1 VTVTTTVL
9 LLFIS
14 LLAPA
19 FGQVA
24 ATAAPNPVLAKVM
37 EGQIKQTKIGDC
49 DHFNNPVLLYNQVEI
64 DSAET
69 GDISIAGR
77 SNDGSKWRATIGI
90 APVAVCEVWTA
101 ELSPGYPPSIILLTT
116 GIDSSGGWDT
126 KLSLLLFNKE
136 GMPMPWQA
144 TSMFDWDDSGV
155 KEIVRRPGAESASIA
170 LPIRDG
176 DRFDGF
182 SYAYELYDVIG
193 DRVQPVADVR
203 YGVRWPWIPK
213 GQLPFDEHRQLNV
226 LSTVPSATAAK
237 RNDDSPVRIKKLSKT
252 AANNDQIEL
261 DDKSSVLFPN
271 MLVEDNASHERVIV
285 FAPCE
290 EEDIRKLIK
299 PETTVQVI
307 GKECGWDGCGPLILQ
322 AVTR

>member
-1 VTVTTTVL
+1 MTATTTVL
-9 LLFIS
+9 FLFTS

-19 FGQVA
+19 FGQIA
-24 ATAAPNPVLAKVM
+24 ATPASNPVLAKVM

-49 DHFNNPVLLYNQVEI
+49 DHVSNPVLLYNQVEI
-64 DSAET
+64 DSAED
-69 GDISIAGR
+69 GEISIAGR

-101 ELSPGYPPSIILLTT
+101 ELSPGYPPSIILLAT

-126 KLSLLLFNKE
+126 ELSLLLFNKD
-136 GMPMPWQA
+136 GLPMPWQA

-155 KEIVRRPGAESASIA
+155 KEIVRGPGAERASIV
-170 LPIRDG
+170 LPIQEG

-193 DRVQPVADVR
+193 DRFQPVADVR

-213 GQLPFDEHRQLNV
+213 GQHTLDEHRQMNS
-226 LSTVPSATAAK
+226 LSTVSTTTTAK
-237 RNDDSPVRIKKLSKT
+237 GNDDSPVRIKRLSQT
-252 AANNDQIEL
+252 AANNLQIEL
-261 DDKSSVLFPN
+261 DDNSVVLRPGI
-271 MLVEDNASHERVIV
+271 LVEDNAEHERVIL
-285 FAPCE
+285 FTH
-290 EEDIRKLIK
+290 DDGDLRKLIK
-299 PETTVQVI
+299 PGTTVQVI